1 MKKALIIFVR
11 KPELGKVKTRLAATM
26 GEEKALAVYRKLLE
40 HTHHISEEVK
50 AEKFVFYFDEIEE
63 NDLWSVGN
71 FNKRQQSSGDLGE
84 KMQDAFSTLFSEGYN
99 DIAIIGS
106 DCYELTTA
114 IIEDAFEMVKQND
127 LVIGPANDGGY
138 YLLGMKKL
146 YPQLFNN
153 VQWSTEK
160 VLAQT
165 LAAST
170 SAGLLY
176 CLLPQLTDIDIEADL
191 NSMQHLFSRNVAT

>member
-40 HTHHISEEVK
+40 HTHYISEGVK
-50 AEKFVFYFDEIEE
+50 AERFVLYCDEIEE
-63 NDLWSVGN
+63 NDLWSDGN
-71 FNKRQQSSGDLGE
+71 FIKRLQSPGDLGE
-84 KMQDAFSTLFSEGYN
+84 KMHNAFAGLFDEGYN
-99 DIAIIGS
+99 DVAIIGS

-114 IIEDAFEMVKQND
+114 IIEDAFKMLQQND

-146 YPQLFNN
+146 CMELFSNIE
-153 VQWSTEK
+153 WSTEK
-160 VLAQT
+160 VLTQS

-170 SAGLLY
+170 SAGLSY
-176 CLLPQLTDIDIEADL
+176 SLLPQLTDIDTEADL

>member
-40 HTHHISEEVK
+40 HTHYISEGVK
-50 AEKFVFYFDEIEE
+50 AERFVFYFDEIEE
-63 NDLWSVGN
+63 NDLWSDGN
-71 FNKRQQSSGDLGE
+71 FIKRLQSPGDLGE
-84 KMQDAFSTLFSEGYN
+84 KMHNAFAGLFDEGYN
-99 DIAIIGS
+99 DVAIIGS

-114 IIEDAFEMVKQND
+114 IIEDAFEMLQQND

-146 YPQLFNN
+146 CMELFSNI
-153 VQWSTEK
+153 QWSTEK

-165 LAAST
+165 LAACT
-170 SAGLLY
+170 SAGLSHS
-176 CLLPQLTDIDIEADL
+176 LLPKLTDIDTEADL
-191 NSMQHLFSRNVAT
+191 NSMQHLFSRKVAT

>member
-40 HTHHISEEVK
+40 HTHYISEGVK
-50 AEKFVFYFDEIEE
+50 AERFVFYFDEIEE
-63 NDLWSVGN
+63 NDLWSDGN
-71 FNKRQQSSGDLGE
+71 FIKRLQSPGDLGE
-84 KMQDAFSTLFSEGYN
+84 KMHNAFAGLFDEDYN
-99 DIAIIGS
+99 DVAIIGS

-114 IIEDAFEMVKQND
+114 IIEDAFEMLQQND

-146 YPQLFNN
+146 CMELFSNI
-153 VQWSTEK
+153 QWSTEK

-165 LAAST
+165 LAACT
-170 SAGLLY
+170 SAGLSHS
-176 CLLPQLTDIDIEADL
+176 LLPKLTDIDTEADL

>member
-40 HTHHISEEVK
+40 HTHYISEGVK
-50 AEKFVFYFDEIEE
+50 AERFVFYFDEIEE
-63 NDLWSVGN
+63 NDLWSDGN
-71 FNKRQQSSGDLGE
+71 FIKRLQSPGDLGE
-84 KMQDAFSTLFSEGYN
+84 KMHNAFAGLFDEDYN
-99 DIAIIGS
+99 DVAIIGS

-114 IIEDAFEMVKQND
+114 IIEDAFEMLQQND

-146 YPQLFNN
+146 CMELFSNIE
-153 VQWSTEK
+153 WSTEK

-165 LAAST
+165 RAACI
-170 SAGLLY
+170 SARLSY
-176 CLLPQLTDIDIEADL
+176 SLLPQLTDIDTEADL
-191 NSMQHLFSRNVAT
+191 DSLQHLFYRNVAT